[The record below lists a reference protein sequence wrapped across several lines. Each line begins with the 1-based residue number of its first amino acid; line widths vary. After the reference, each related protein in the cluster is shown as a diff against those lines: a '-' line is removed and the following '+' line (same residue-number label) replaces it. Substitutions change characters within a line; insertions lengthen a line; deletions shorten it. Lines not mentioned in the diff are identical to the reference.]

1 MATLTQKELNTI
13 EDSAEAKR
21 ARRLMASIECKLN
34 YDGRYGMLTDFEHG
48 LRMGRLTNEESEF
61 WGALNGWDKPFHLE
75 VDWDSVTVPFLA
87 ACLEHPHGTNVLQ
100 HCNPSPAIKPLME
113 ALGVEDTE
121 SFLRGEITLSQ
132 IDYAAI
138 PALAIEAL
146 RDGELCWAD
155 LAQRYPAQVVQP

>member
-1 MATLTQKELNTI
+1 MATITKADLDNIENTP
-13 EDSAEAKR
+13 EARR
-21 ARRLMASIECKLN
+21 ARRLMESIEQKLN
-34 YDGRYGMLTDFEHG
+34 HDGRYHLLTQFESG
-48 LRMGRLTNEESEF
+48 SRYGKLTSEELEYL
-61 WGALNGWDKPFHLE
+61 GAINGWDRPYYNE
-75 VDWDSVTVPFLA
+75 IDWDNVPTPFLA